1 MNEETNISEN
11 KNITGDEGIA
21 AALLLSGNA
30 RDYKDSNN
38 KYVSFDEYI
47 DFWNRFSKSKKELM
61 NNESTFGNPTSI
73 FELFYKGSKLTA
85 IQILKLIEFAKMCA
99 VAPII
104 ILNKYSFLVVGI
116 CFLTFLMVNIA
127 CKNPYGLKVIN
138 IQVVLWPII
147 LYIISRF
154 TPNQTESIFVMESI
168 PKTDIQS

>member
-73 FELFYKGSKLTA
+73 FELFYIGGRYL
-85 IQILKLIEFAKMCA
+85 
-99 VAPII
+99 
-104 ILNKYSFLVVGI
+104 GI
-116 CFLTFLMVNIA
+116 
-127 CKNPYGLKVIN
+127 
-138 IQVVLWPII
+138 
-147 LYIISRF
+147 
-154 TPNQTESIFVMESI
+154 SI
-168 PKTDIQS
+168 